1 MKEIEEDI
9 NNEKIYHVDG
19 FEESILSKWLYY
31 PRQSTDSVQFLSN
44 Y

>member
-19 FEESILSKWLYY
+19 FEESILSK
-31 PRQSTDSVQFLSN
+31 
-44 Y
+44 